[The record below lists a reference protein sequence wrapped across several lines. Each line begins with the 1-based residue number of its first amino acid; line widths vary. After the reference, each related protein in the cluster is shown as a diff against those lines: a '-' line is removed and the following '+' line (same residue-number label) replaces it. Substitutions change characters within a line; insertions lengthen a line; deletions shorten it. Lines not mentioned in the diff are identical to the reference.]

1 MKFRYK
7 VLFTNLILLSLG
19 LGLVGYLMI
28 HKNFELAK
36 QTQLKNAIVQ
46 NNLVQ
51 SSVEYELLQ
60 LLNSASDN
68 SETSNNNTDNSNA
81 EKSSISA
88 SSIAAQ
94 LPQIGSRVSSSVR
107 TKDSFFY
114 IYYDGN
120 RVYTDDKSQVDI
132 NDTLFNDLT
141 TGNKNYLINIEDE
154 KHYIYVTSQS
164 VIDEK
169 NLWII
174 SKCDASEAYSLLD
187 EQIKYFRLIIVVIL
201 IAESVAMYFIS
212 RYMTKP
218 LEKLNRVSEEIA
230 QGDYAT
236 RVNVKSHDEIGLL
249 AQKFNIMAQAVSDHV
264 DELNDMVH
272 RREQFVADFTH
283 EIKTPMTS
291 IIGYADTM
299 RSLELPRE
307 EQIMALGYIFS
318 EGKRLESMS
327 QKLFEL
333 IYLRQH
339 DIKMDDVHMADLCAE
354 VVKVVEPAY
363 ENRHL
368 IIETEIEDAVLTVNR
383 ELLVTALVNLMDNA
397 RKASSEGG
405 KVEII
410 GKYVYDKVNSTLED
424 KKSQKNVEDTY
435 EICIIDH
442 GIGMTKEQA
451 DRICD
456 EFYMVDKS
464 RARKEGGAGIGMSLV
479 AVILEHHN
487 AKLSVESEPG
497 CGTTMRISLH
507 GKSEC
512 SIDV

>member
-19 LGLVGYLMI
+19 LGLVGYFMI

-60 LLNSASDN
+60 LLNSDSENATSQTIDN
-68 SETSNNNTDNSNA
+68 AVSQTTDNSKSI
-81 EKSSISA
+81 KSSDITA

-132 NDTLFNDLT
+132 NETLFNDLT

-327 QKLFEL
+327 
-333 IYLRQH
+333 
-339 DIKMDDVHMADLCAE
+339 
-354 VVKVVEPAY
+354 
-363 ENRHL
+363 N
-368 IIETEIEDAVLTVNR
+368 
-383 ELLVTALVNLMDNA
+383 
-397 RKASSEGG
+397 
-405 KVEII
+405 
-410 GKYVYDKVNSTLED
+410 
-424 KKSQKNVEDTY
+424 
-435 EICIIDH
+435 
-442 GIGMTKEQA
+442 
-451 DRICD
+451 
-456 EFYMVDKS
+456 
-464 RARKEGGAGIGMSLV
+464 
-479 AVILEHHN
+479 
-487 AKLSVESEPG
+487 
-497 CGTTMRISLH
+497 
-507 GKSEC
+507 
-512 SIDV
+512 